1 MKRLVPFY
9 TWIRKN
15 TPLQIEKFMEDP
27 TRYSHIAKTMR
38 NVNPESEEEQRY
50 KPEYLK
56 GALHTGKN
64 TYRNLKLPFQDLTK
78 VASPSEMFGSM
89 NPLIKMAVELGM
101 NKNTF
106 TGQAIDEG
114 YNVKAPGLMKLLGS
128 DSPKGKLID
137 PKIKYILQSL
147 MPGANRINDVIQSRM
162 PDATASEKQ
171 KVKRTWN
178 PAHLS
183 EFTFDT
189 EQQKKSAMYDYM
201 EKLLKEVE
209 KARKEGRLK

>member
-38 NVNPESEEEQRY
+38 NINPESEEEQRY

-64 TYRNLKLPFQDLTK
+64 TYRNLKLPFQDIAK
-78 VASPSEMFGSM
+78 VASPSEMFSSA
-89 NPLIKMAVELGM
+89 NPLIKMAVELGA
-101 NKNTF
+101 NKNFF

-114 YNVKAPGLMKLLGS
+114 YDVKAPGLMKLIGT

-137 PKIKYILQSL
+137 PKVKYILQSL
-147 MPGANRINDVIQSRM
+147 MPATNRVNDLIQAGSS
-162 PDATASEKQ
+162 DATASEKA
-171 KVKRTWN
+171 KAKRTWN

-189 EQQKKSAMYDYM
+189 KQQKKSAMYDYV